1 MSYLSA
7 VAVPAA
13 GKSMNK
19 STSAGS
25 QQWAA
30 VVLWDSI
37 YFTMKYRV
45 DQNILVLKRKSQR
58 IDSLPEYQRECS
70 HLMKLMQENADVRGI
85 VIDMREARPRQ
96 DQVYEAAT
104 RGVSDLTFATY
115 RKVAMLFRSVAG
127 ALQMRRFAGDK
138 GDQLLTTT
146 VEDEAVAFASRRT

>member
-1 MSYLSA
+1 MSYLA
-7 VAVPAA
+7 VVPVPAA
-13 GKSMNK
+13 AKAMNK

-30 VVLWDSI
+30 VVLLDSI

-58 IDSLPEYQRECS
+58 IDSLPEYQSECS
-70 HLMKLMQENADVRGI
+70 HLMKLMQENANVRGI
-85 VIDMREARPRQ
+85 VIDMREARARQ
-96 DQVYEAAT
+96 DQLYEEAT

-127 ALQMRRFAGDK
+127 ALQMRRFAGNK

-146 VEDEAVAFASRRT
+146 VEDEAMAFASRRT